1 MNTRSLLV
9 RLSAAF
15 TFAFALTAGQV
26 GAQVTTFNDATNDI
40 APGIATA
47 GGTLDIVKMEVV
59 DTEADVIFTMTLN
72 GNPSTG
78 GNNWGKF
85 MVGIANQKTPGTTTG
100 NGWGRPINL
109 NAGVTNGVTNGMTHW
124 IGSWVDGGGGAELFA
139 YGTTNWS
146 SLGALSGYLLTPGT
160 QSTITYT
167 VSKESLGVTNG
178 DTIIFDAYSSG
189 GNRGDSA
196 ADALSNPTNAIT
208 DWGGPYTS
216 SATNTNS
223 IVGIGQ
229 TRSYLL
235 ANTALNTTQ
244 DITFSVDMNA
254 QIGAGVFDPTVD
266 LVSVDW
272 GTGFPVD
279 NFAYLTDGENDGV
292 YTGTATISAPANT
305 PVPFRF
311 TIEPPEPDP
320 LVSETVSRTFTMP
333 NVATTIPV
341 VFFDNIAG
349 YRDVTFSV
357 DMAAAEAA
365 GAFNPATQT
374 VQVRGP
380 FNGWAGTTLINTGG
394 TLYGGTL
401 RVSGATDD
409 QAMNYKYYVAAT
421 PQSQAIGYEGGS
433 DRTFTFV
440 INSDFNPQ
448 PAQVLPQ
455 DSFITPDFRPVTF
468 SVDMTTLE
476 AAGGFTP
483 GVDTVKVT
491 GSFNDWS
498 TSGTNYQLADEN
510 PTDGIYTGTFILTGA
525 PGGSI
530 SYKFFN
536 TRSAAP
542 SDGYESIANRT
553 ASLGPVGETQT
564 LPTVFWNNNSGQTRD
579 VTFSVDMSVQVVL
592 GLFNPDETD
601 PAVGGIV
608 QVRGIDGNFNTGPL
622 LTREGTTLVYSGTFA
637 VGGDAGTAFS
647 YKFWSPGINFY
658 NIPNNSGFEQINL
671 ADQFI
676 NRSLSLDADGVAMS
690 LPTVFFSNQLFYL
703 IGAAPDA
710 FSSAQ
715 GTASAAQSVTIN
727 GQGLTANIVAT
738 APTGF
743 EISADGITYGSTA
756 NLIPASGAVTG
767 TNNLFVRLAA
777 SAAAGSPSGNVALT
791 STGSQSVNI
800 AASGTVTASGQTF
813 AGWSGGES
821 LTPALQLQY
830 AIGGATNPTATN
842 GVPSVTTVTSNTLSI
857 TAVVRTND
865 PTLTVT
871 GQALVDLAVGPWST
885 NDVTMTPEVA
895 AAPEGC
901 QVQTFSTPRGQDSKK
916 FLRLQ
921 TTLPAEPQ
929 R

>member
-1 MNTRSLLV
+1 MNTRSPLV
-9 RLSAAF
+9 RLFAAF
-15 TFAFALTAGQV
+15 TLAFALTAGQV

-47 GGTLDIVKMEVV
+47 GGTLDIVEMEVV
-59 DTEADVIFTMTLN
+59 DTETDVIFTMTVN
-72 GNPSTG
+72 GNTSTG
-78 GNNWGKF
+78 GNDWGKF
-85 MVGIANQKTPGTTTG
+85 MIGIANQKTAGTQIG

-109 NAGVTNGVTNGMTHW
+109 NAGGSNGMTHW
-124 IGSWVDGGGGAELFA
+124 IGSWVDGGSGANFWT

-146 SLGALSGYLLTPGT
+146 GPAALAAFSTSAGT
-160 QSTITYT
+160 QSSITYT

-189 GNRGDSA
+189 GNVSDSA
-196 ADALSNPTNAIT
+196 VDALSNPTNAIT
-208 DWGGPYTS
+208 GWGGPYTS

-229 TRSYLL
+229 TRSYTL

-254 QIGAGVFDPTVD
+254 QIGVGVFDPTVD

-333 NVATTIPV
+333 NEATTIPV

-401 RVSGATDD
+401 RVSGATDN

-510 PTDGIYTGTFILTGA
+510 PADGIYTGTFILTGA

-542 SDGYESIANRT
+542 NDGYESIADRT

-579 VTFSVDMSVQVVL
+579 ITFSVDMSVQVAL
-592 GLFNPDETD
+592 GLFNPDETN

-608 QVRGIDGNFNTGPL
+608 QVRGIDGNFDTGPL
-622 LTREGTTLVYSGTFA
+622 LTREGTTLVYSGTFTVA
-637 VGGDAGTAFS
+637 GDGGTAFS
-647 YKFWSPGINFY
+647 YKFWSRGVVFY
-658 NIPNNSGFEQINL
+658 VATDPSNTGFEIINQSNRF
-671 ADQFI
+671 D
-676 NRSLSLDADGVAMS
+676 NRSVTLDANGEPMALPVA
-690 LPTVFFSNQLFYL
+690 FFSNQLFY
-703 IGAAPDA
+703 IVGAAPTP
-710 FSSAQ
+710 FSTTQ

-727 GQGLTANIVAT
+727 GQGLTAEIVAT

-743 EISADGITYGSTA
+743 EVSADGITYGSTA
-756 NLIPASGAVTG
+756 NLIPVLGAVTG

-777 SAAAGSPSGNVALT
+777 SAAAGSPSGNVSLT

-800 AASGTVTASGQTF
+800 AASGTVTASGETF
-813 AGWSGGES
+813 INWSGGES

-830 AIGGATNPTATN
+830 AIGGASSPTATN

-865 PTLTVT
+865 PTLTVN
-871 GQALVDLAVGPWST
+871 GQSLIDLAVGPWTT
-885 NDVTMTPEVA
+885 NNVTMTPQLDT
-895 AAPEGC
+895 APEGC
-901 QVQTFSTPRGQDSKK
+901 QVQTFSTPRGEDSKK